1 MTRRA
6 NPPKQRKLLSAQS
19 ETITASVRALP
30 WETDRPNVAPAVLGD
45 RIPGHRRGDHVKPRC
60 ELDPSGL
67 FFCITCRQLLH
78 NVTQLD
84 MHTEQPGQGA
94 HVVCRVCDAH
104 GAELLV

>member
-6 NPPKQRKLLSAQS
+6 NPPKQRELPSAQS

-30 WETDRPNVAPAVLGD
+30 WKAARPNVTPAVLGD
-45 RIPGHRRGDHVKPRC
+45 RIPGHRQGDHVKPRC

-67 FFCITCRQLLH
+67 FFCITCCQLLH
-78 NVTQLD
+78 NVLQLD
-84 MHTEQPGQGA
+84 FHTERGA